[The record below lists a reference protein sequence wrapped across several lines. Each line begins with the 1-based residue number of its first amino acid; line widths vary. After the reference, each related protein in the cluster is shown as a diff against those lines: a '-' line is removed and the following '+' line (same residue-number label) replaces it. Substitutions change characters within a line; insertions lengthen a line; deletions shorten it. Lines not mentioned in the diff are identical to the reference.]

1 MNTSPHPL
9 LGCTLDGRYRIESV
23 AARGGMATVFLA
35 TDLRLR
41 RPVAIKVMHQS
52 LAEDPQFVE
61 RFRREARAAAAL
73 THPHVVSVHD
83 QGLDAQTG
91 AVYLVMELIQG
102 HNVRDLL
109 SQRGPL
115 TSIQALAVMDPL
127 LQALDAAHQAGF
139 VHRDIKPENIMISD
153 SGRIKVTDFGLA
165 RAIADSQT
173 HATTRGVLMGT
184 VSYLSPE
191 QVEQG
196 KADARS
202 DLYSAGIVLFEMLT
216 GQVPHSAESPIAVAF
231 QHVHGAIPAPSEFQ
245 RGIPA
250 SLDAL
255 VQKAT
260 SRNPLD
266 RFQSAEE
273 FLDAVKTVRQLIESG
288 DFDSTPIPIRPI
300 AEVTENS
307 SQLPT
312 LEVKTPKLSR
322 KRRSAILALSLSLVI
337 GAGGYFAY
345 QSLNTVTVPQLIG
358 LTESAARE
366 ALESRDLSVNVLEE
380 FSDNIVPGIVFEAN
394 PESGSSV
401 SKNTQVQLVVSKG
414 PELFEI
420 PDVIGQ
426 LWSEAQVALETVGF
440 VPSVSSEVFHP
451 EFPAGAIIEMDPP
464 AFSNHPKNTSIS
476 VVLSKGPSPVALP
489 NVINTSERKA
499 TDALQA
505 KGFTQIIIKRDFSS
519 SIKKGNVI
527 SMTPSAKSKQFTT
540 ITVELLI
547 SDGPPPV
554 KVPNVTG
561 MTLKRAIETLEKAG
575 LKYKIRTQNVCK
587 KPKSRVVQQ
596 QFNAANSLVP
606 RGSTIELGIYNN
618 C

>member
-1 MNTSPHPL
+1 MNSSPNPL
-9 LGCTLDGRYRIESV
+9 LGCTFDGRYRIESL
-23 AARGGMATVFLA
+23 AARGGMASVFLA

-41 RPVAIKVMHQS
+41 RPVAVKVMHQS

-109 SQRGPL
+109 SERGPL
-115 TSIQALAVMDPL
+115 TAIQALAVMDPL
-127 LQALDAAHQAGF
+127 LQALEAAHDAGF
-139 VHRDIKPENIMISD
+139 IHRDIKPENIMISD

-173 HATTRGVLMGT
+173 HATTRGILMGT

-231 QHVHGAIPAPSEFQ
+231 QHVHGEIPAPSEFKV
-245 RGIPA
+245 GIPP

-260 SRNPLD
+260 HRDPAH
-266 RFQSAEE
+266 RFQNAAE
-273 FLDAVKTVRQLIESG
+273 FLEAVKTVRHLVESG
-288 DFDSTPIPIRPI
+288 DTDSTP
-300 AEVTENS
+300 VTLQSTTTQPTES
-307 SQLPT
+307 ST
-312 LEVKTPKLSR
+312 RTNEFKTVNPRR
-322 KRRSAILALSLSLVI
+322 KKRAIVLSLAMILTLGI
-337 GAGGYFAY
+337 GSYFFL
-345 QSLNTVTVPQLIG
+345 QTLNTATVPQLIG
-358 LTESAARE
+358 LTEQEARNVLIDRE
-366 ALESRDLSVNVLEE
+366 LNVNVVQE
-380 FSDNIVPGIVFEAN
+380 FSDDVDAGLVLFAS
-394 PESGSSV
+394 PESGSRV
-401 SKNTQVQLVVSKG
+401 SKSTEIQLTISKG

-426 LWSEAQVALETVGF
+426 SWAAAQTSLTDLGFKPTLVAE
-440 VPSVSSEVFHP
+440 EFHP
-451 EFPAGAIIEMDPP
+451 EFAAGSIIEIDPP
-464 AFSNHPKNTSIS
+464 VFSQHPFGTTLLVI
-476 VVLSKGPSPVALP
+476 VSKGPAPIKLP
-489 NVINTSERKA
+489 NIINTSEQNA
-499 TDALQA
+499 TEKLQA
-505 KGFTQIIIKRDFSS
+505 KGFLQIIIKRDFSS
-519 SIKKGNVI
+519 KIKKGFVI
-527 SMTPSAKSKQFTT
+527 SMTPAAESKQFTSV
-540 ITVELLI
+540 TVELVI

-554 KVPNVTG
+554 KVPNITG
-561 MTLKRAIETLEKAG
+561 MTLKRAIEVLEQAG

-587 KPKSRVVQQ
+587 KPKSRIVQQ
-596 QFNAANSLVP
+596 QFSAANSLVA

>member
-9 LGCTLDGRYRIESV
+9 IGHTLDGRYRIESV
-23 AARGGMATVFLA
+23 AARGGMAIVFLA

-41 RPVAIKVMHQS
+41 RPVALKVMHQS

-83 QGLDAQTG
+83 QGLDEATG

-109 SQRGPL
+109 SERGPL
-115 TSIQALAVMDPL
+115 TPVQALAVMDPL
-127 LQALDAAHQAGF
+127 LQALDAAHLAGF

-173 HATTRGVLMGT
+173 HATTRGVLLGT

-202 DLYSAGIVLFEMLT
+202 DIYSAGIVLFEMLT

-231 QHVHGAIPAPSEFQ
+231 QHVHGEIPAPSEF
-245 RGIPA
+245 RKGIPA
-250 SLDAL
+250 SVDAL

-260 SRNPLD
+260 QRVAKD

-273 FLDAVKTVRQLIESG
+273 FLLAVKEVRQLVESG
-288 DFDSTPIPIRPI
+288 DFDSSPISIER
-300 AEVTENS
+300 
-307 SQLPT
+307 T
-312 LEVKTPKLSR
+312 LESNETMKPTEILDTKKPKPSR
-322 KRRSAILALSLSLVI
+322 KKRNLLLALLLVLSLSL
-337 GAGGYFAY
+337 GGFFGW
-345 QSLNTVTVPQLIG
+345 QSLNTVSVPQLIG
-358 LTESAARE
+358 LTEGAARSS
-366 ALESRDLSVNVLEE
+366 LEDRELTAVITEE
-380 FSDNIVPGIVFEAN
+380 FNDSIDVGTVIEAI
-394 PESGSSV
+394 PKSGNNV
-401 SKNTQVQLVVSKG
+401 SKYSEVQLIISKG

-426 LWSEAQVALETVGF
+426 LWVDVEISLRDLSFEPELLRE
-440 VPSVSSEVFHP
+440 EHHP
-451 EFPAGAIIEMDPP
+451 EFPVGTVIEIDPP
-464 AFSNHPKNTSIS
+464 AFSQEPRGT
-476 VVLSKGPSPVALP
+476 VVSTVVSKGPAPISLP
-489 NVINTSERKA
+489 NVVNSSEIMA
-499 TDALQA
+499 TEKLQA
-505 KGFTQIIIKRDFSS
+505 KGFQDIIIRREFSTT
-519 SIKKGNVI
+519 IKKGNVI
-527 SMTPSAKSKQFTT
+527 SMTPAAKTKQFSS
-540 ITVELLI
+540 ITVELLV

-561 MTLKRAIETLEKAG
+561 MTLKKAIQALQEAG
-575 LKYKIRTQNVCK
+575 LKYKIRTQNSCK
-587 KPKSRVVQQ
+587 KPKSRIVQQ
-596 QFNAANSLVP
+596 QFSAANTLLP
-606 RGSTIELGIYNN
+606 RGSTVELGIYNN

>member
-1 MNTSPHPL
+1 VNTSPHPL
-9 LGCTLDGRYRIESV
+9 IGRTLDGRYRIESV
-23 AARGGMATVFLA
+23 AARGGMAIVFLA

-41 RPVAIKVMHQS
+41 RPVALKVMHQS

-83 QGLDAQTG
+83 QGLDEETG

-109 SQRGPL
+109 SERGPL
-115 TSIQALAVMDPL
+115 TPVQALAVMDPL

-165 RAIADSQT
+165 RAIADGQT
-173 HATTRGVLMGT
+173 HATTRGVLLGT

-196 KADARS
+196 KADERS
-202 DLYSAGIVLFEMLT
+202 DIYSAGIVLFEMLT

-231 QHVHGAIPAPSEFQ
+231 QHVHGDIPVPSEF
-245 RGIPA
+245 RKGIPA
-250 SLDAL
+250 SVDAL

-260 SRNPLD
+260 QRDAKN

-273 FLDAVKTVRQLIESG
+273 FLDAVKKVRHLVESG
-288 DFDSTPIPIRPI
+288 DFDSSPILIEKTSETKLESKP
-300 AEVTENS
+300 TEI
-307 SQLPT
+307 LDRR
-312 LEVKTPKLSR
+312 KPKQFR
-322 KRRSAILALSLSLVI
+322 KKRNVILSLLLLFTLSV
-337 GAGGYFAY
+337 GGFFVA
-345 QSLNTVTVPQLIG
+345 QTLNSVSVPQLIG
-358 LTESAARE
+358 LTENAARS
-366 ALESRDLSVNVLEE
+366 ALENRELSAVVIKE
-380 FSDNIVPGIVFEAN
+380 FNDTVEVGTVIEAI
-394 PESGSSV
+394 PKSGSNV
-401 SKNTQVQLVVSKG
+401 SKDSEVQLIVSKG

-426 LWSEAQVALETVGF
+426 LWVDVEVTLRDLGFDPTLASEEHH
-440 VPSVSSEVFHP
+440 S
-451 EFPAGAIIEMDPP
+451 EFPVGTVIEIDPP
-464 AFSNHPKNTSIS
+464 AFSREPSGTLVSA
-476 VVLSKGPSPVALP
+476 VVSKGPAPIPLP
-489 NVINTSERKA
+489 NVVNSSELVA
-499 TDALQA
+499 TKKLQE
-505 KGFTQIIIKRDFSS
+505 KGFQDIVIRREFSA

-527 SMTPSAKSKQFTT
+527 SMTPAAKTKHFST
-540 ITVELLI
+540 ITVELII

-561 MTLKRAIETLEKAG
+561 MTFKKAIQTLAEAG
-575 LKYKIRTQNVCK
+575 LKYKIRTQNACK
-587 KPKSRVVQQ
+587 KPKSRIVQQ
-596 QFNAANSLVP
+596 QFSAANTLVP

>member
-1 MNTSPHPL
+1 MNTSPNPL
-9 LGCTLDGRYRIESV
+9 LGCTLDGRYRIESL
-23 AARGGMATVFLA
+23 AARGGMASVFLA

-41 RPVAIKVMHQS
+41 RPVAVKVMHQS

-61 RFRREARAAAAL
+61 RFRREARSAAAL

-102 HNVRDLL
+102 HNVRDILGE
-109 SQRGPL
+109 RGPL
-115 TSIQALAVMDPL
+115 TPIQALAVMDPL
-127 LQALDAAHQAGF
+127 LQALEAAHDAGF
-139 VHRDIKPENIMISD
+139 IHRDIKPENIMISD

-196 KADARS
+196 KADTRS

-231 QHVHGAIPAPSEFQ
+231 QHVHGEIPAPSQFKP
-245 RGIPA
+245 GIPA

-260 SRNPLD
+260 HRDPAH
-266 RFQSAEE
+266 RFQSARE
-273 FLDAVKTVRQLIESG
+273 FLETVKAVRHLIETG
-288 DFDSTPIPIRPI
+288 DVDSTPVVLQRSI
-300 AEVTENS
+300 APVPTEKVI
-307 SQLPT
+307 QT
-312 LEVKTPKLSR
+312 AETKKVKPER
-322 KRRSAILALSLSLVI
+322 KRRKMFISLVLILALGI
-337 GAGGYFAY
+337 GSYFFL
-345 QSLNTVTVPQLIG
+345 QTLNTATVPQLIG
-358 LTESAARE
+358 LTEEEARN
-366 ALESRDLSVNVLEE
+366 ALIDRDLNAVVVKE
-380 FSDNIVPGIVFEAN
+380 FSNDVDSGLVLFAS
-394 PESGSSV
+394 PESGSRV
-401 SKNTQVQLVVSKG
+401 SKDSDIQLTISKG

-426 LWSEAQVALETVGF
+426 TWVEAQTSLTDLGF
-440 VPSVSSEVFHP
+440 KPSLAAEEFHP
-451 EFPAGAIIEMDPP
+451 EFAAGTVIEIDPP
-464 AFSNHPKNTSIS
+464 VFSQHPLGTTLFVI
-476 VVLSKGPSPVALP
+476 VSKGPAPVKLP
-489 NVINTSERKA
+489 NIINTSEQGA
-499 TDALQA
+499 TQKLQA
-505 KGFTQIIIKRDFSS
+505 KGFLQIIIKRDFSS
-519 SIKKGNVI
+519 KIKKGFVI
-527 SMTPSAKSKQFTT
+527 SMTPAAESKQLTS
-540 ITVELLI
+540 ITVELVI

-554 KVPNVTG
+554 KVPNITG
-561 MTLKRAIETLEKAG
+561 MTLKRAIETLEEAG

-587 KPKSRVVQQ
+587 KPKSRIVQQ
-596 QFNAANSLVP
+596 QFSAANSLVP

>member
-1 MNTSPHPL
+1 MNTSPNPL
-9 LGCTLDGRYRIESV
+9 LGCTLDGRYRIESL
-23 AARGGMATVFLA
+23 AARGGMASVFLA

-41 RPVAIKVMHQS
+41 RPVAVKVMHQS

-83 QGLDAQTG
+83 QGLDVQTG

-109 SQRGPL
+109 GERGPL
-115 TSIQALAVMDPL
+115 TPIQALAVMDPL
-127 LQALDAAHQAGF
+127 LQALEAAHEAGF
-139 VHRDIKPENIMISD
+139 IHRDIKPENIMISD

-231 QHVHGAIPAPSEFQ
+231 QHVHGEIPPPSEFKT
-245 RGIPA
+245 GIPV

-255 VQKAT
+255 IQKAT
-260 SRNPLD
+260 HRDPTL
-266 RFQSAEE
+266 RFQSAAE
-273 FLDAVKTVRQLIESG
+273 FLEAVKTVRQLIESG
-288 DFDSTPIPIRPI
+288 DIDSTPAVLQSSLPLKPSETSDQTTEFRNQKHRP
-300 AEVTENS
+300 
-307 SQLPT
+307 QRR
-312 LEVKTPKLSR
+312 KLFVS
-322 KRRSAILALSLSLVI
+322 LALMFVLGI
-337 GAGGYFAY
+337 GGYFFL
-345 QSLNTVTVPQLIG
+345 QSMNTATVPQLIG
-358 LTESAARE
+358 LTEETARE
-366 ALESRDLSVNVLEE
+366 ALKGRDLNARVVQE
-380 FSDNIVPGIVFEAN
+380 FSDTVDVGLVLLAS
-394 PESGSSV
+394 PESGSRV
-401 SKNTQVQLVVSKG
+401 SKGSDIQLTISMG

-426 LWSEAQVALETVGF
+426 SWVDVQTSLIDLGF
-440 VPSVSSEVFHP
+440 KPAIAAEDFHP
-451 EFPAGAIIEMDPP
+451 EFGAGIIIEIDPP
-464 AFSNHPKNTSIS
+464 AFSKHPAGTELAVII
-476 VVLSKGPSPVALP
+476 SKGPAPIKVP
-489 NVINTSERKA
+489 NVINTSEQSA
-499 TDALQA
+499 TQKLQA
-505 KGFTQIIIKRDFSS
+505 KGFQQIIIKREFSS
-519 SIKKGNVI
+519 KIKKGFVI
-527 SMTPSAKSKQFTT
+527 SMTPAAASKQFAD
-540 ITVELLI
+540 ITVELVI

-554 KVPNVTG
+554 KVPNITG
-561 MTLKRAIETLEKAG
+561 MTLKRAIETLEQAG
-575 LKYKIRTQNVCK
+575 LKYKIRTQNQCK
-587 KPKSRVVQQ
+587 KPKSRIVQQ
-596 QFNAANSLVP
+596 QFSAANSLVP
-606 RGSTIELGIYNN
+606 RGSIIELGIYNN

>member
-1 MNTSPHPL
+1 MNTSPNPL

-41 RPVAIKVMHQS
+41 RPVAVKVMHQS

-109 SQRGPL
+109 SERGPL
-115 TSIQALAVMDPL
+115 TAVQALAVMDPL
-127 LQALDAAHQAGF
+127 LQALDAAHEAGF

-165 RAIADSQT
+165 RAIADSHT

-231 QHVHGAIPAPSEFQ
+231 QHVHGEIPAPSEFKK
-245 RGIPA
+245 GIPI

-260 SRNPLD
+260 QRDPGQ
-266 RFQSAEE
+266 RFQNATE
-273 FLDAVKTVRQLIESG
+273 FLEAVKTVRQLIEAG
-288 DFDSTPIPIRPI
+288 DFDSSPIPVP
-300 AEVTENS
+300 APSKSAPEASMTEVL
-307 SQLPT
+307 QVPRA
-312 LEVKTPKLSR
+312 KPQR
-322 KRRSAILALSLSLVI
+322 KRRGVILFLVLLLTL
-337 GAGGYFAY
+337 GTAGFFSFQAV
-345 QSLNTVTVPQLIG
+345 NTVTVPQLIG
-358 LTESAARE
+358 LTEDAATA
-366 ALESRDLSVNVLEE
+366 ALENRDLSARVVEE
-380 FSDNIVPGIVFEAN
+380 FSDTIDAGIVLIAS
-394 PESGSSV
+394 PESGSRV
-401 SKNTQVQLVVSKG
+401 SKNSSVELTISKG
-414 PELFEI
+414 PELFEV

-426 LWSEAQVALETVGF
+426 VWVDAQSELTELGF
-440 VPSVSSEVFHP
+440 AATLKAEEFHP
-451 EFPAGAIIEMDPP
+451 EFPAGVIIEIDPP
-464 AFSNHPKNTSIS
+464 VFSKLPKDTVLS
-476 VVLSKGPSPVALP
+476 VIISKGPAPVPLP
-489 NVINTSERKA
+489 NVVNTSEQQA
-499 TDALQA
+499 TSRLQA
-505 KGFTQIIIKRDFSS
+505 KGFAQIIIKRDFSAK
-519 SIKKGNVI
+519 IKKGFVI
-527 SMTPSAKSKQFTT
+527 SMTPAAKSQQFTT
-540 ITVELLI
+540 ITIELVI

-561 MTLKRAIETLEKAG
+561 MTLKKAIATLEQAG
-575 LKYKIRTQNVCK
+575 LKYKIRTQNECK
-587 KPKSRVVQQ
+587 KPKSRIVLQ